1 MRERPAPAPRPLPEP
16 VMPAPE
22 LPAKPTPPAEART
35 PAKKPRPRPPSA
47 RAAVLRERRR
57 VAEALHNTICQELTG
72 IGLMASAAAHRL
84 HANHPEAEATL
95 REIAALVQH
104 AGKGLQGFI
113 RSLRP

>member
-1 MRERPAPAPRPLPEP
+1 
-16 VMPAPE
+16 MPAPE
-22 LPAKPTPPAEART
+22 ESPAESAGPGT
-35 PAKKPRPRPPSA
+35 PAKKRVGADAKGPRRRPPSA

-57 VAEALHNTICQELTG
+57 VAAALHKTVCQELTG
-72 IGLMASAAAHRL
+72 IGLMASAAARRL
-84 HANHPEAEATL
+84 HADHPEAEAAL